1 MPEVTTPQL
10 QSTLDLSTLVFAI
23 ALLIF
28 VGVEATLVLAVVRF
42 RERGDGRS
50 AARFSTNTRIEIA
63 WTLVPLLT
71 LAVIFALM
79 LGTMQGITA
88 APANALT
95 VQVIGHQWWWE
106 FRYGNVATANEL
118 HLPTGRPVLLEIT
131 SADVIHSFWVPALAG
146 KRDGVPTQ
154 IQHLTITPRKEGTY
168 RGACAEFCGM
178 EHAWM
183 LISVVVEPPDRFQAW
198 LDAQSAPAVVSS
210 SDPGAQLF
218 LSSTCV
224 NCHAIRGTSAAGTV
238 GPDLTH
244 LASRTTIGAGV
255 APNDAQHLGAWIRD
269 ASSLKPGVL
278 MPPFALSDTQVA
290 QLVAFLGGLK

>member
-118 HLPTGRPVLLEIT
+118 HLPVGRPALLEVT
-131 SADVIHSFWVPALAG
+131 SADVVHSFWIPALSG
-146 KRDGVPTQ
+146 KRDAVPNAVQ
-154 IQHLTITPRKEGTY
+154 SLTITPLREGTY
-168 RGACAEFCGM
+168 RGACAEFCGI

-183 LISVVVEPPDRFQAW
+183 LIAVVVEPPDRFQAW
-198 LDAQSAPAVVSS
+198 LDAQAAPAAASAN
-210 SDPGAQLF
+210 DPGAQLF
-218 LSSTCV
+218 VSSTCV
-224 NCHAIRGTSAAGTV
+224 NCHTIRGTPAAGTV

-244 LASRTTIGAGV
+244 FASRATIGAGI
-255 APNDAQHLGAWIRD
+255 APNDPAHLGAWTRN

-278 MPPFALSDTQVA
+278 MPSFPFSDGQIGQV
-290 QLVAFLGGLK
+290 VAFLGGLR